1 MCETN
6 DGFKISEEDL
16 KMRGPGDLEGT
27 MQSGIAFDLHIANL
41 ATDGQIIQLA
51 RNTAS
56 DIHDE
61 DRDLTQQNHTILRRQ
76 LDVLFAKNIN
86 WGLIS

>member
-1 MCETN
+1 
-6 DGFKISEEDL
+6 
-16 KMRGPGDLEGT
+16 MRGPGDLEGT

-56 DIHDE
+56 DIL
-61 DRDLTQQNHTILRRQ
+61 DLDPDLQ
-76 LDVLFAKNIN
+76 LNSNRLLNNQLNVLFAKTFN